1 MKMSARTRSGCTLAS
16 MRTACSP
23 LETVTTSPTAP
34 FRSAVSS
41 FCTFR
46 LSSAMRTLLGTEPPA
61 AATPVVG
68 PDAKRPLGECQADW
82 RRTGRESRRSG
93 EGDELAP
100 EGFFLLGGLFVVV
113 LLGAG
118 VGGRRPRAAAAG
130 LEDRPRGSVFPRP
143 RVVVLLPF
151 LIFGE
156 ENGGERVDLFGV
168 LERRRAQPR
177 RRGRSVRLAAEHP
190 EHAAQQPGPPL
201 GLPPDPLP

>member
-16 MRTACSP
+16 LRTACSP
-23 LETVTTSPTAP
+23 LETVTTSTPAP

-82 RRTGRESRRSG
+82 RRTGRERRRSG

-100 EGFFLLGGLFVVV
+100 EGFFLFFGLLGVALVG

-118 VGGRRPRAAAAG
+118 VGGRPAPAR
-130 LEDRPRGSVFPRP
+130 VP
-143 RVVVLLPF
+143 RV
-151 LIFGE
+151 
-156 ENGGERVDLFGV
+156 GV
-168 LERRRAQPR
+168 CR
-177 RRGRSVRLAAEHP
+177 
-190 EHAAQQPGPPL
+190 
-201 GLPPDPLP
+201 